1 MPLAWLTPDDT
12 SGGLLCR
19 RLVFRAELAPMVT
32 WALQRLAFE
41 WLWEAHGDMSITDVL
56 IHTNNMLTAY
66 YEGGDACMIGTL
78 CEYITEDPP
87 IGVLPLDGG
96 TYDRVDYPSLY
107 AVLDP
112 IYIDDAD
119 HFTLPDSSGRAFL
132 GSGNGDGL
140 TSRAI
145 GDLGGS
151 ETVTLDESEMPSHT
165 HLYSD
170 AGLPE
175 LPVVSPGELVANA
188 FSGAS
193 ETIATGGDQPHENM
207 PPFLVVHFGVWAK

>member
-1 MPLAWLTPDDT
+1 
-12 SGGLLCR
+12 
-19 RLVFRAELAPMVT
+19 MVT

-41 WLWEAHGDMSITDVL
+41 WLWEAHGDMSITDAL

-66 YEGGDACMIGTL
+66 YEGGDHCMIGTL
-78 CEYITEDPP
+78 CEYITQDPP
-87 IGVLPLDGG
+87 IGALPLDGG
-96 TYDRVDYPSLY
+96 TYDRVDYPNLY

-140 TSRAI
+140 TARAL

-151 ETVTLDESEMPSHT
+151 ETVTLDESEMPEHHHAYQPPAINPDIEGPGIPDIGAT
-165 HLYSD
+165 VL
-170 AGLPE
+170 GLPT
-175 LPVVSPGELVANA
+175 VTGD
-188 FSGAS
+188 
-193 ETIATGGDQPHENM
+193 TGGDQPHENM
-207 PPFLVVHFGVWAK
+207 PPFLVVHVGVWAK